1 MEVIES
7 TPVLSD
13 IIRGAFIE
21 KNSQLKPGLSGI
33 AEYWSAKFEVIYL
46 DGR

>member
-1 MEVIES
+1 VE
-7 TPVLSD
+7 PVEHLSK
-13 IIRGAFIE
+13 
-21 KNSQLKPGLSGI
+21 KNLQVKPGLSGI